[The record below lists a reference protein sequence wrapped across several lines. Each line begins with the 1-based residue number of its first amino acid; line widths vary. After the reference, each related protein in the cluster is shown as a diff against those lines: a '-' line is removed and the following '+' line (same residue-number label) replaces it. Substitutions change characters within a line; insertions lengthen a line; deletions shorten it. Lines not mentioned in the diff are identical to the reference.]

1 MAHRKENDVMSERF
15 SHIKDNVLTME
26 IEWEHV
32 KSSWELYKREFELRQ
47 GVSWCDELSSIG
59 GHKLKCFFRTLQP
72 F

>member
-32 KSSWELYKREFELRQ
+32 KSSWELYKREFELSEPAITKWLQ
-47 GVSWCDELSSIG
+47 LCLSES
-59 GHKLKCFFRTLQP
+59 LR
-72 F
+72 